1 MAPRGAST
9 SRRARPS
16 APPRGTRSP
25 AGASNGGAAR
35 SSSPTG
41 SRRPAVSPSL
51 DHTRRGSSSSAGAR
65 PATRRWRRC
74 GAEGFAGPLTLVGRD
89 PEPPVDRPNLSKDYL
104 AGTAPE
110 EWIPL
115 RGRDFYDD
123 RRIELR
129 LGVAAASLD
138 SAARRVLL
146 TDGTA
151 VSYDALLLAP
161 GADPIRLPLPGA
173 GLPHVRTLRTLAD
186 SRALVAAAA
195 TAKQVVILG
204 ASFIALE
211 VAASL
216 RARGL
221 AVDVVAP
228 ESVPLERVLGREVGA
243 FVRRLHEEH
252 GVVFHL
258 GEKPA
263 AIGAGAVTLESG
275 ASLAADLV
283 VMGVGVRPATALAEG
298 AGLAVDRGITV
309 DPFLRT
315 ADPAIWAA
323 GDAARFPGPDGG
335 TLRIEHWVVAQRQGR
350 AAARNMLGANEPF
363 RAVPFF
369 WSAHYDVTIAYV
381 GHAESWDA
389 EEVDGSLDARDARVA
404 YLKGKKTLAVATVGR
419 DRESL
424 LAELGME
431 GDAAAP

>member
-1 MAPRGAST
+1 M
-9 SRRARPS
+9 
-16 APPRGTRSP
+16 
-25 AGASNGGAAR
+25 
-35 SSSPTG
+35 
-41 SRRPAVSPSL
+41 
-51 DHTRRGSSSSAGAR
+51 
-65 PATRRWRRC
+65 
-74 GAEGFAGPLTLVGRD
+74 
-89 PEPPVDRPNLSKDYL
+89 DRPNLSKDYL

-115 RGRDFYDD
+115 RGREFYDEK
-123 RRIELR
+123 RIDLR
-129 LGVAAASLD
+129 LGVPAASLD
-138 SAARRVLL
+138 RAARKVLL
-146 TDGTA
+146 SDGTA
-151 VSYDALLLAP
+151 IRYDALLLAP

-173 GLPHVRTLRTLAD
+173 DLPHVRTLRTLAE

-195 TAKQVVILG
+195 SAKRAVVLG

-221 AVDVVAP
+221 SVDVVAP
-228 ESVPLERVLGREVGA
+228 ESVPLERALGRAVGA

-258 GEKPA
+258 GQKPA
-263 AIGAGAVTLESG
+263 AIGPDAVTLESG
-275 ASLAADLV
+275 GSLAADLV
-283 VMGVGVRPATALAEG
+283 VMGVGVRPATALAEA
-298 AGLAVDRGITV
+298 AGLPVDRGISV

-323 GDAARFPGPDGG
+323 GDAARYPGPAGG
-335 TLRIEHWVVAQRQGR
+335 TVRIEHWVVAQRQGR

-381 GHAESWDA
+381 GHAESWDR

-404 YLKGKKTLAVATVGR
+404 YLEGTRTLAVATVGR

-431 GDAAAP
+431 GDAAVR